1 MPERWLN
8 LKVAPECEVALPLEA
23 VERVVHRADPDY
35 GELSP
40 QAWSLAAALGV
51 TPDQK
56 LPGVLVLL
64 KGGACWHAGE
74 ALFRA
79 EGEKARFMAV
89 APCLLDSKH
98 PWCTGV
104 FEFENRWAFVANPG
118 ALEALHG

>member
-1 MPERWLN
+1 MPERWLY
-8 LKVAPECEVALPLEA
+8 LKVAPECEVALPFEA

-51 TPDQK
+51 TPDHK

-74 ALFRA
+74 ALFRG

-89 APCLLDSKH
+89 APCLLDSQP

-104 FEFENRWAFVANPG
+104 FEFGGRWAFVADPG

>member
-1 MPERWLN
+1 MPGRRFY
-8 LKVAPECEVALPLEA
+8 LKVARECEIALPLEA
-23 VERVVHRADPDY
+23 VERVVHRANPDY

-64 KGGACWHAGE
+64 RGGACWHAGE
-74 ALFRA
+74 ALFGE
-79 EGEKARFMAV
+79 EGENVKFMAV
-89 APCLLDSKH
+89 PPCLLDRQP

-104 FEFENRWAFVANPG
+104 LEFGGRWAFVADPG